1 MNTFDSMSIVVFGV
15 QTLLVETSTEQIEN
29 QYVKHRKRRRYEP

>member
-15 QTLLVETSTEQIEN
+15 QTLFAKTSTEQIEN
-29 QYVKHRKRRRYEP
+29 QYVKHRKRRHYEP

>member
-1 MNTFDSMSIVVFGV
+1 MNTFDSMSIVVFGA
-15 QTLLVETSTEQIEN
+15 QTLLEETSTEQIKN